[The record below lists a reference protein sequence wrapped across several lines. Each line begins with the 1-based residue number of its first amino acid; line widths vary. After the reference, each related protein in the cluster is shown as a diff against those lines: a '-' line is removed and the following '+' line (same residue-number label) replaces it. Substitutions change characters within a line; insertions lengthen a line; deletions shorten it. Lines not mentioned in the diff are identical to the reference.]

1 MELKYDQN
9 GLIPA
14 IAQDIISGRVLM
26 LAYMNEES
34 LKLTMETGYTH
45 YFSRSRNQLWKKGE
59 TSGHLQA
66 VKTIRYDCD
75 ADTLLLE
82 VEQTGNACHT
92 GEYSCFFNNLYEA
105 ADIPTGVD
113 MLHELYEVI
122 QDRKVNP
129 KEGSYTN
136 FLYNKGI
143 DKIVKKVGEEACE
156 VVIAAK
162 NGSKEEICYET
173 ADLIYHLFVLLAQQ
187 NIPLEDIYKELK
199 SRR

>member
-1 MELKYDQN
+1 
-9 GLIPA
+9 
-14 IAQDIISGRVLM
+14 M
-26 LAYMNEES
+26 L
-34 LKLTMETGYTH
+34 
-45 YFSRSRNQLWKKGE
+45 R
-59 TSGHLQA
+59 
-66 VKTIRYDCD
+66 
-75 ADTLLLE
+75 
-82 VEQTGNACHT
+82 
-92 GEYSCFFNNLYEA
+92 
-105 ADIPTGVD
+105 
-113 MLHELYEVI
+113 ELYEVI
-122 QDRKVNP
+122 LDRKTNP